1 MYQDVTAQSSMR
13 YDQLMSIQL
22 TITTGGFV
30 DLKVGDKVFCDF
42 PDPSAAEGTKR
53 SQARKIVGYIL

>member
-1 MYQDVTAQSSMR
+1 MR

-42 PDPSAAEGTKR
+42 PDPSAQKAPR
-53 SQARKIVGYIL
+53 SQARKNSGIYYSGTLS